1 MSTIAPVESGS
12 RQLGWKQIRLTQV
25 RQRVRVANMLVQCCE
40 PVAGFERRGE
50 PRLYT
55 KDERNRL
62 GLNRIDLLII
72 AAYLAGITLFGLRF
86 RKRQR
91 TMRDYFLADRNIPW
105 WAISLSIVAAETSTL
120 TIISIPGLAY
130 DSNLTF
136 LQVVMGY
143 LIGRVII
150 SFVLLPQYFRGEL
163 YTAYQLIERRFGPE
177 LRTVTAGLFLLTRA
191 AAEGVR
197 VYAVS
202 IVVSIALGTG
212 EIASIAIIT
221 LLTVIYTFEGGL
233 AAVIWTDVVQTFIY
247 VGGTLVGLMTILH
260 LVPGGWRSVEA
271 IASGLH
277 KFQVFDVS
285 IFDPTISA
293 HWPHVNFVKPYTLW
307 AGIIGGAFL
316 TTASHGTDQLIV
328 QRLLAARNLRQ
339 SVLAL
344 LCSGMAGFFQF
355 ALFLFVGVMLF
366 AYYRVPSAAFGRA
379 DRIYPTFIVSRMP
392 HGISGLLIAA
402 ILAAA
407 MSNLSAALNSL
418 SSSSI
423 MDFYV
428 RFRPAIGDAER
439 LRLAR
444 LTTVA
449 WALILFA
456 LAVLALHRVGRVVE
470 VGLQIASVAY
480 GALLGVFLLGVL
492 TKRAN
497 QRGAILGMICGL
509 AIELYLWLG
518 SSVAWTWWVVI
529 GTVGTF
535 VAGYG

>member
-1 MSTIAPVESGS
+1 M
-12 RQLGWKQIRLTQV
+12 
-25 RQRVRVANMLVQCCE
+25 
-40 PVAGFERRGE
+40 
-50 PRLYT
+50 
-55 KDERNRL
+55 
-62 GLNRIDLLII
+62 NRIDLLII

-91 TMRDYFLADRNIPW
+91 TMRDYFLADRDIPW
-105 WAISLSIVAAETSTL
+105 WAIALSIVAAETSTL

-136 LQVVMGY
+136 LQLVMGY
-143 LIGRVII
+143 VVGRVII

-163 YTAYQLIERRFGPE
+163 YTAYQLIERRFGSE

-212 EIASIAIIT
+212 EVASIAIIT
-221 LLTVIYTFEGGL
+221 LLTLIYTFEGGL

-247 VGGTLVGLMTILH
+247 VGGTLVGLVTILH
-260 LVPGGWRSVEA
+260 LVPGGWGSVEA
-271 IASGLH
+271 IASALH
-277 KFQVFDVS
+277 KFQVFDFS
-285 IFDPTISA
+285 LFNSAASA
-293 HWPHVNFVKPYTLW
+293 HWPYLNLAKPYTLW

-328 QRLLAARNLRQ
+328 QRLLAARNQRQ
-339 SVLAL
+339 SMLAL
-344 LCSGMAGFFQF
+344 LSSGVAVFFQF
-355 ALFLFVGVMLF
+355 GLFLFVGVMLF
-366 AYYRVPSAAFGRA
+366 AYYRVPSSVFGRA

-392 HGISGLLIAA
+392 HGIAGLLIAA

-418 SSSSI
+418 ASSSI
-423 MDFYV
+423 MDFYL
-428 RFRPAIGDAER
+428 RFRAGSRSGVDPAVSEAGR

-444 LTTVA
+444 LATVV
-449 WALILFA
+449 WALVLFG
-456 LAVLALHRVGRVVE
+456 LAVLALDRVGRVVE

-492 TKRAN
+492 TKRAT
-497 QRGAILGMICGL
+497 QRGAMVGMIFGL
-509 AIELYLWLG
+509 AMEMHLWG
-518 SSVAWTWWVVI
+518 WSQVAFTWWVAI
-529 GTVGTF
+529 GTCVTFAVGYAAS
-535 VAGYG
+535 VLWKGEAKA

>member
-1 MSTIAPVESGS
+1 MCELFAGCCG
-12 RQLGWKQIRLTQV
+12 RGKARLS
-25 RQRVRVANMLVQCCE
+25 L
-40 PVAGFERRGE
+40 ER
-50 PRLYT
+50 T
-55 KDERNRL
+55 VL

-72 AAYLAGITLFGLRF
+72 AIYLAGITLFGLRF

-91 TMRDYFLADRNIPW
+91 TMRDYFLADRDISW

-130 DSNLTF
+130 DSNLTY
-136 LQVVMGY
+136 LQWVMGY
-143 LIGRVII
+143 VIGRVII
-150 SFVLLPQYFRGEL
+150 SLVLLPQYFRGEL

-202 IVVSIALGTG
+202 IVVAIALGTG
-212 EIASIAIIT
+212 EVASIAIIT
-221 LLTVIYTFEGGL
+221 LLTLIYTFEGGL
-233 AAVIWTDVVQTFIY
+233 AAVIWTDVVQSFIY
-247 VGGTLVGLMTILH
+247 VGGTLVGLVTILH
-260 LVPGGWRSVEA
+260 LVPGGWTSVEA
-271 IASGLH
+271 VASGLH
-277 KFQVFDVS
+277 KFQVFDFS
-285 IFDPTISA
+285 FFNSA
-293 HWPHVNFVKPYTLW
+293 TSSHWPHLNFANPYTLW
-307 AGIIGGAFL
+307 AGIIGGAFFN
-316 TTASHGTDQLIV
+316 TASHGTDQLIV
-328 QRLLAARNLRQ
+328 QRLLAARNQRQ

-344 LCSGMAGFFQF
+344 LSSGVAVFFQF
-355 ALFLFVGVMLF
+355 ALFLCVGVMLF

-418 SSSSI
+418 ASSSI
-423 MDFYV
+423 MDFYL
-428 RFRPAIGDAER
+428 RFRSHARSGSGPRGDDAAQ

-444 LTTVA
+444 IATA
-449 WALILFA
+449 GWAFMLFG

-480 GALLGVFLLGVL
+480 GAMLGVFLLGVL
-492 TKRAN
+492 TRRAN
-497 QRGAILGMICGL
+497 QRGAMVGMFCGL
-509 AIELYLWLG
+509 AMELYLWG
-518 SSVAWTWWVVI
+518 WSQVAFTWWVAI
-529 GTVGTF
+529 GTCMTFAVGYAASLWLRSESK
-535 VAGYG
+535 V

>member
-1 MSTIAPVESGS
+1 
-12 RQLGWKQIRLTQV
+12 LRLT
-25 RQRVRVANMLVQCCE
+25 
-40 PVAGFERRGE
+40 
-50 PRLYT
+50 
-55 KDERNRL
+55 
-62 GLNRIDLLII
+62 RIDLAII
-72 AAYLAGITLFGLRF
+72 AAYLAGVTLFGLRF
-86 RKRQR
+86 RQRQR
-91 TMRDYFLADRNIPW
+91 TMRDYFLADRDIPW

-130 DSNLTF
+130 DSNFTF

-143 LIGRVII
+143 VVGRIII

-163 YTAYQLIERRFGPE
+163 FTAYQLIERRFGPA
-177 LRTVTAGLFLLTRA
+177 LRTITAGLFLLTRA

-212 EIASIAIIT
+212 EVSSIAIIT
-221 LLTVIYTFEGGL
+221 LLTLIYTFEGGL

-247 VGGTLVGLMTILH
+247 VSGTLVGLFTILH
-260 LVPGGWRSVEA
+260 LVPGGWGSVA
-271 IASGLH
+271 KIAVEFH
-277 KFQVFDVS
+277 KFQVFDTS
-285 IFDPTISA
+285 LLP
-293 HWPHVNFVKPYTLW
+293 HWPYLNFVKPYTLW

-328 QRLLAARNLRQ
+328 QRLLAARNQRQ
-339 SVLAL
+339 SMIAL
-344 LCSGMAGFFQF
+344 LSSGVAVFFQF
-355 ALFLFVGVMLF
+355 GLFLFVGVLLF
-366 AYYRVPSAAFGRA
+366 AYYRVPSSSFARA
-379 DRIYPTFIVSRMP
+379 DRIYPTFIVTHMP
-392 HGISGLLIAA
+392 HGIAGLLIAA

-428 RFRPAIGDAER
+428 RFRPAVDER
-439 LRLAR
+439 HRLQLAR
-444 LTTVA
+444 LATLA

-456 LAVLALHRVGRVVE
+456 LALLALHRVARVIE

-492 TKRAN
+492 TRRAN
-497 QRGAILGMICGL
+497 QAGAIVGMICGL
-509 AIELYLWLG
+509 AIELYLWRW
-518 SSVAWTWWVVI
+518 SSIAFTWWVAI
-529 GTVGTF
+529 GTCATFAVGYAASLPSKNRATT
-535 VAGYG
+535 